1 MTIRTASMTREVS
14 LSEKKNGADQNSMML
29 LKPSADKG

>member
-14 LSEKKNGADQNSMML
+14 LSEKKWSRSKQYDVAQT
-29 LKPSADKG
+29 KCW